1 MPPTTLTPQ
10 PPALEFEPQ
19 WRILHGTGYGM
30 GQPVMLGR
38 LRLYLRPGR
47 AVDLAALDRAM
58 LQLVPEPMPDEPAAP
73 STEIALAMRALHWA
87 AAAQRHVNIPVF
99 MSGHVWQAANDGGLA
114 QLHVA
119 VPYAAPQSTG
129 DALAW
134 ASQAISSFLACG
146 ELSPDG
152 VQRAL
157 QNFEQLLASLQPF
170 KLQGVNNFRF
180 LKAAQA
186 LDIPWRPVVPEVYC
200 LGSGRRSRWLES
212 SYTDTTSVIGT
223 RIARDKVK
231 TAVVLRQAGLPAP
244 RHALAASAEQAV
256 QLARQLGYPVVVK
269 PADRDQGLG
278 VAADLRDDRSVAA
291 AFHAASRH
299 SANILVEKHFDG
311 QDYRFTVFNG
321 RVIKTVSRLPG
332 GVTGDGVLSVASL
345 IDVAKQDA
353 QLARRARA
361 RGRDLLELDQEALG
375 LLSQIGMSPQ
385 SVPAAGQHVRL
396 RRRSNVSAGGTPFLV
411 TQPIHP
417 DNLRLAERCA
427 AALQL
432 DLAGVD
438 LIMQDISRSWLESGA
453 LICEVNGQPQIG
465 TLTTPGIYAD
475 ILREMLPGESR
486 IPVALVVGA
495 PGKVEQQLMQRGRD
509 KNIVVGCA
517 STEGVW
523 LGPERLT
530 GVQASAFLAAQI
542 LMANRAADAAIVV
555 MTPGQ
560 IVLSGLPFDRI
571 DVLVLA
577 GPGQKAAWDAKE
589 LADMWKLA
597 LPHVA
602 RVVVA
607 PAGLADC
614 LPEQHELSLR
624 GVAVAW
630 YADDPRS
637 VASAVAGFWPA

>member
-1 MPPTTLTPQ
+1 
-10 PPALEFEPQ
+10 
-19 WRILHGTGYGM
+19 M

-58 LQLVPEPMPDEPAAP
+58 LQLVPEPVPDEPVAP
-73 STEIALAMRALHWA
+73 SNELALAWRALHWA
-87 AAAQRHVNIPVF
+87 AAVQRHVDVPVF
-99 MSGHVWQAANDGGLA
+99 KSGHVLQATNDGGLV

-134 ASQAISSFLACG
+134 ASQAISCFLACG
-146 ELSPDG
+146 ELSPHG
-152 VQRAL
+152 AQGAL

-180 LKAAQA
+180 LKAAQT
-186 LDIPWRPVVPEVYC
+186 LDIPWRLVVPEVYC
-200 LGSGRRSRWLES
+200 FGSGRHSRWLES
-212 SYTDTTSVIGT
+212 SYTDCTSVIGT

-231 TAVVLRQAGLPAP
+231 TAAVLRQAGLPAP

-278 VAADLRDDRSVAA
+278 VAADLRHDAGVAA
-291 AFHAASRH
+291 AFHEASKH
-299 SANILVEKHFDG
+299 SANILVEKHFHG
-311 QDYRFTVFNG
+311 QDFRFTVFNG

-332 GVTGDGVLSVASL
+332 GVIGDGMLSVASL
-345 IDVAKQDA
+345 IDVAKQDD
-353 QLARRARA
+353 QRARRARA
-361 RGRDLLELDQEALG
+361 RGRDLLELDREALE
-375 LLSQIGMSPQ
+375 LLGENGMSPQ
-385 SVPAAGQHVRL
+385 SVPAAGQYVRL
-396 RRRSNVSAGGTPFLV
+396 RRRSNVSAGGTPSLV
-411 TQPIHP
+411 TQHIHP
-417 DNLRLAERCA
+417 DNLRLAERSA

-438 LIMQDISRSWLESGA
+438 VIMQDISRSWLETGA
-453 LICEVNGQPQIG
+453 VICEVNGQPQIG

-475 ILREMLPGESR
+475 MLRELLPGKSR
-486 IPVALVVGA
+486 IPVALVVGL
-495 PGKVEQQLMQRGRD
+495 PGKVEQQLMQISRD
-509 KNIVVGCA
+509 TRIVVGCA

-523 LGPERLT
+523 LGPERQT
-530 GVQASAFLAAQI
+530 GRQPSAFVAGQI
-542 LMANRAADAAIVV
+542 LMANGAVDAAIVV

-577 GPGQKAAWDAKE
+577 GPGPEAAWNQTE
-589 LADMWKLA
+589 LMDMWKLA
-597 LPHVA
+597 LPHVVQA
-602 RVVVA
+602 IVA

-614 LPEQHELSLR
+614 LPQPHELPRR
-624 GVAVAW
+624 GAEVAW
-630 YADDPRS
+630 YADDLRS
-637 VASAVAGFWPA
+637 LASAVSGLWPA

>member
-1 MPPTTLTPQ
+1 MSLTPQTAQ
-10 PPALEFEPQ
+10 PPALEFETQ
-19 WRILHGTGYGM
+19 WRVLHGTGYGM

-58 LQLVPEPMPDEPAAP
+58 LQLVPEPVPDEPVAP

-87 AAAQRHVNIPVF
+87 AAVQRHVNVPVF
-99 MSGHVWQAANDGGLA
+99 KSGHVWQAANDGGLL

-134 ASQAISSFLACG
+134 AGLAISSFLACG

-152 VQRAL
+152 AQGAL
-157 QNFEQLLASLQPF
+157 QNFEQLLAVLQPF

-180 LKAAQA
+180 LKAAQT
-186 LDIPWRPVVPEVYC
+186 LDIPWRLVVPEVYC
-200 LGSGRRSRWLES
+200 FGSGRHSRWLES
-212 SYTDTTSVIGT
+212 SYTDCTPVIGT

-278 VAADLRDDRSVAA
+278 VAAGLRDDNAVTR
-291 AFHAASRH
+291 AFHEASKH

-311 QDYRFTVFNG
+311 NDYRFTVFNG

-332 GVTGDGVLSVASL
+332 GVTGDGLLSVASL
-345 IDVAKQDA
+345 IDVAKQDD
-353 QLARRARA
+353 QRARRARV
-361 RGRDLLELDQEALG
+361 RGRDLLELDREALE
-375 LLSQIGMSPQ
+375 LLGEHGMSPQ
-385 SVPAAGQHVRL
+385 AVPAAGQYVRL

-417 DNLRLAERCA
+417 DNLRLAERSA

-438 LIMQDISRSWLESGA
+438 VIMQDISRSWLETGA
-453 LICEVNGQPQIG
+453 VICEVNGQPQIG

-475 ILREMLPGESR
+475 MLRELLPGKSR
-486 IPVALVVGA
+486 IPVALVVGP
-495 PGKVEQQLMQRGRD
+495 PGKVEQQLMQYGRD
-509 KNIVVGCA
+509 MGVVVGCA

-523 LGPERLT
+523 QGPERMT
-530 GVQASAFLAAQI
+530 GVQPSAFLAGQI
-542 LMANRAADAAIVV
+542 LMANRTIDAAIVV

-577 GPGQKAAWDAKE
+577 VPGPQASWNQTE
-589 LADMWKLA
+589 LMDMWKLA
-597 LPHVA
+597 LPHVVQA
-602 RVVVA
+602 IVA

-614 LPEQHELSLR
+614 LPQPHELPRR
-624 GVAVAW
+624 GAEVAW
-630 YADDPRS
+630 YADDLRS
-637 VASAVAGFWPA
+637 LASAVSGLWPA

>member
-1 MPPTTLTPQ
+1 MTLTPPTAQ

-19 WRILHGTGYGM
+19 WRVLHGTGYGL
-30 GQPVMLGR
+30 GQPVMLGT
-38 LRLYLRPGR
+38 LHLHLRPGR
-47 AVDLAALDRAM
+47 TVDFAALDRAM
-58 LQLVPEPMPDEPAAP
+58 LQLVPEPVPDEAVAL
-73 STEIALAMRALHWA
+73 STEIALARRALHWA
-87 AAAQRHVNIPVF
+87 AAVQRHVNVPVF
-99 MSGHVWQAANDGGLA
+99 TSGQFWPAANDGGPVK
-114 QLHVA
+114 LHVA

-134 ASQAISSFLACG
+134 AGQAITSFLACG
-146 ELSPDG
+146 ELSPHGD
-152 VQRAL
+152 QRVL
-157 QNFEQLLASLQPF
+157 QDFEQLLASLQPS
-170 KLQGVNNFRF
+170 KLPGVNNFRF

-186 LDIPWRPVVPEVYC
+186 LDIPWRQVVPEVYC
-200 LGSGRRSRWLES
+200 FGSGRHSRWLES
-212 SYTDTTSVIGT
+212 SYTDSTSVIGT

-278 VAADLRDDRSVAA
+278 VAADLRDDGGVAA

-299 SANILVEKHFDG
+299 SANVLVEKHFHG

-332 GVTGDGVLSVASL
+332 GVTGDGMQSVAGL
-345 IDVAKQDA
+345 LDVAKLDDQR
-353 QLARRARA
+353 ARRARA
-361 RGRDLLELDQEALG
+361 RGRDLLELDQEALE
-375 LLSQIGMSPQ
+375 LLSQNGMSPQ
-385 SVPAAGQHVRL
+385 SVPAAGQYVPL
-396 RRRSNVSAGGTPFLV
+396 RRRANVSAGGTPRLV
-411 TQPIHP
+411 TQQIHP
-417 DNLRLAERCA
+417 DNLRLAERSA

-438 LIMQDISRSWLESGA
+438 VIMQDISRSWLDSGA

-475 ILREMLPGESR
+475 ILQEILPGKSR
-486 IPVALVVGA
+486 IPVALVVGP
-495 PGKVEQQLMQRGRD
+495 PGKVEQQLMQFGRD
-509 KNIVVGCA
+509 MGLVVGCA

-523 LGPERLT
+523 QGSERMT
-530 GVQASAFLAAQI
+530 GVQPSAFLAGQI
-542 LMANRAADAAIVV
+542 LMANRAIDAAIVV

-577 GPGQKAAWDAKE
+577 GPGPQAAWNAKE
-589 LADMWKLA
+589 LMDMWKLA
-597 LPHVA
+597 LPHV
-602 RVVVA
+602 VQGIVA

-614 LPEQHELSLR
+614 LPQPHELPRR
-624 GVAVAW
+624 GAEVAW
-630 YADDPRS
+630 YTDDLRS
-637 VASAVAGFWPA
+637 VASAVAGLWPA